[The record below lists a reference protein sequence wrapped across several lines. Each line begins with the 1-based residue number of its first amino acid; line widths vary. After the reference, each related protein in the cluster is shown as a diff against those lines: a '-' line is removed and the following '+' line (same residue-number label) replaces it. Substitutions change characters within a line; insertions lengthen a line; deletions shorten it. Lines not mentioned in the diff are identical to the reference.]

1 MSKIGVFI
9 CHCGENIGAT
19 VDCEKVAAEAA
30 KFDGVA
36 FATDYKYMCSDPGQ
50 SLIRKAIEE
59 QKLDGVVVAACSPR
73 MHEPTF
79 RRACSEAGLN
89 PYLCEMANL
98 REHCSWVHEKGE
110 PTTAKAID
118 IVRGLVEKVKRNK
131 PLKPIEVP
139 ITKKALVIGGGI
151 AGIQAAL
158 DIANCGHQ
166 VILVGKEPA
175 IGGHM
180 SQLSETFPTLDCSQ
194 CILTPRMVEVA
205 QHPNIKLY
213 TYAELEHLDGF
224 IGNFKATIRLKA
236 KSVDEKICTGCGL
249 CTTKCPQKRIPSEFN
264 AGLGLRTAI
273 YVPFPQAVP
282 NKPVIDK
289 KHCNY
294 YKRGKCKICE
304 KTCPTGAI
312 CFDKEDE
319 FVTEDIGAVVVA
331 TGFNVLGTEFFPEY
345 GYGRYKD
352 VITGLQFERLASAS
366 GPTSGEIRR
375 PSDGTMPKKIV
386 FIACAGSRDPAKG
399 IHYCSKICCMY
410 TAKHAML
417 YQHKVHGGESYVFY
431 MDIRAAGKNYEEFV
445 RRAIEDDG
453 VNYVRGRV
461 ARVYEKDGK
470 LIVKGVDTLMGAKP
484 VEIEADMVVLATAGV
499 SNEGAEELAQRL
511 HVSYDPYKFFAEA
524 HPKLKPIETNTA
536 GIYVA
541 GACQAPRD
549 IPETVSMASG
559 AAAKVAALFS
569 SDKLVREP
577 LIAVVNRMAPP
588 VYSTCVGC
596 FMCQTACPYQ
606 AIEREEIKD
615 RGGNVVKTVARVN
628 PGLCQGCGTCVAF
641 CRSKSIDIQGY
652 SNDQMYAE
660 VMALLHTQGA

>member
-19 VDCEKVAAEAA
+19 IDCEKVAAEAA

-166 VILVGKEPA
+166 VILVEKEPS

-331 TGFNVLGTEFFPEY
+331 TGFNVLGTEFFPDY

-524 HPKLKPIETNTA
+524 HPKLKPVETNTA

>member
-19 VDCEKVAAEAA
+19 IDCEKVAAEAA

-166 VILVGKEPA
+166 VILVEKEPS

-461 ARVYEKDGK
+461 ARIYEKDGK

-524 HPKLKPIETNTA
+524 HPKLKPVETNTA

-660 VMALLHTQGA
+660 VMALLYTQGA

>member
-166 VILVGKEPA
+166 VILVEKEPS

-524 HPKLKPIETNTA
+524 HPKLKPVETNTA

-606 AIEREEIKD
+606 AIEREKIKD